1 MLVLAPLAD
10 PALDRQVASYP
21 DGVARAVVTPDAASL
36 AAFGADVL
44 DPAVRV
50 PSAVAGWE
58 QGRAESGRVG
68 ELLAG

>member
-1 MLVLAPLAD
+1 MRDDSA
-10 PALDRQVASYP
+10 
-21 DGVARAVVTPDAASL
+21 AVL

-58 QGRAESGRVG
+58 QGRAEAGRVG